1 MKEKVREIEL
11 KNSTFTNFNITN
23 KKSNLS
29 SKINQMNAT
38 EYNDIKLITTS
49 FIPPQIKNN
58 KTLKEKIDKFKF
70 ITNKNN
76 LNFPLMQMTKQ
87 KLNNIK
93 INSNPS
99 LSNVKNK
106 TLSSTYNKNL
116 PKRILISLNK
126 RNNNVKK
133 SDIDNPFKIVNNIIN
148 NNFKSME
155 KKGIKRSIIKNNK
168 NESFTNFTKNIK
180 SFINFEE
187 KTNKNF
193 HYNNSQKHSNNRNP
207 IEINNISPNDKNFIT
222 SNNFI
227 SSYGSLNKNMTN
239 RGINKFFY
247 KTNNSNFSSTKLFKN
262 RNRNYN
268 LSQNP
273 HKYIK
278 ASNNSYKRINKS
290 NNNIFKIKKMPRINL
305 NYWKLLELENK
316 FNEAYINN
324 RSDLKEKNKD
334 IKKIKEKC
342 KIILKELD
350 KKNNFEIQHII
361 KEINHQ
367 LLGLNFSDFY
377 NYLLTI
383 LKNYDKKIA
392 NWSFDI
398 MEDKNECPEELKF
411 KNVRHRHQIF
421 MGMVDRQYVCG
432 INANNHMDYLIRNSK
447 SKLGFNNNDNYDNIN
462 LNNKSHQ
469 DKFIDNVFTE
479 NNYRSKFYE
488 KILKNKTNNIDS

>member
-93 INSNPS
+93 VNSNPS

-133 SDIDNPFKIVNNIIN
+133 SDIDNPFKIVNNTIN

-207 IEINNISPNDKNFIT
+207 IEINNISPKDKNFIT
-222 SNNFI
+222 TNNFI

-447 SKLGFNNNDNYDNIN
+447 SKLGFNNKDNYDNIN

>member
-87 KLNNIK
+87 KSNTIK

-133 SDIDNPFKIVNNIIN
+133 SDLDNPFKIVNNTTN

-180 SFINFEE
+180 FFINFEE

-193 HYNNSQKHSNNRNP
+193 HYNNNQKNSNNRNP
-207 IEINNISPNDKNFIT
+207 IEINNISPKDKNFIT
-222 SNNFI
+222 TNNFI

-239 RGINKFFY
+239 KGINKFFY

-447 SKLGFNNNDNYDNIN
+447 SKLGFNNKDNYDNIN

-488 KILKNKTNNIDS
+488 KILKNKTNNINS

>member
-38 EYNDIKLITTS
+38 EYNDIKLITTN
-49 FIPPQIKNN
+49 FIPPQIKAN

-76 LNFPLMQMTKQ
+76 LNFPLMQMTKP
-87 KLNNIK
+87 KLNNIN

-99 LSNVKNK
+99 LSNVKSK
-106 TLSSTYNKNL
+106 TLMSTYNKNL

-133 SDIDNPFKIVNNIIN
+133 SDIDNPFKIVNNTIN
-148 NNFKSME
+148 NNFLSVE
-155 KKGIKRSIIKNNK
+155 KKGIKKFIIKNNNK

-180 SFINFEE
+180 SSINFEE
-187 KTNKNF
+187 NTNKNF
-193 HYNNSQKHSNNRNP
+193 HYNNSQKHSNKRNP
-207 IEINNISPNDKNFIT
+207 IEVNNISPNNKYSIT
-222 SNNFI
+222 TNNFI
-227 SSYGSLNKNMTN
+227 SSYGSLTKNMPN
-239 RGINKFFY
+239 KGINKFLY
-247 KTNNSNFSSTKLFKN
+247 KTNNNNFSSTKSFK
-262 RNRNYN
+262 NRNYN
-268 LSQNP
+268 LSHNP
-273 HKYIK
+273 HKFIK
-278 ASNNSYKRINKS
+278 ASNNSYKGINKS
-290 NNNIFKIKKMPRINL
+290 NNNIFKIKKMPRTNL

-324 RSDLKEKNKD
+324 RSDVNEKNRD

-361 KEINHQ
+361 KEINNQ
-367 LLGLNFSDFY
+367 LLGLNFNDFY

-398 MEDKNECPEELKF
+398 MEDKKECPEELKF
-411 KNVRHRHQIF
+411 KNVRHRHQKF
-421 MGMVDRQYVCG
+421 MGLVDRQYVCG
-432 INANNHMDYLIRNSK
+432 INANNHMDYLIKNSK

-469 DKFIDNVFTE
+469 DNFIDNVFTE

-488 KILKNKTNNIDS
+488 KILRNKSNNIDS

>member
-93 INSNPS
+93 VNSNPS

-133 SDIDNPFKIVNNIIN
+133 SDIDNPFKIVNNTTN

-239 RGINKFFY
+239 KGINKFFY

-268 LSQNP
+268 LFQNP

-411 KNVRHRHQIF
+411 KNVRHRHQKF

-447 SKLGFNNNDNYDNIN
+447 SKLGFNNKDNYDNIN